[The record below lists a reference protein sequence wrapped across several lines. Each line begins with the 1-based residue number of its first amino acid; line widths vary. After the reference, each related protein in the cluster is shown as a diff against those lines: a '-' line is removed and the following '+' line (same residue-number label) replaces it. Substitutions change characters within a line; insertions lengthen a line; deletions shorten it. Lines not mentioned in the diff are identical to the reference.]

1 MVPNRLGLHYMLP
14 NIVNIISITNSRLS
28 KDSGVGTLQLSIGIF
43 VIMWEVTEQSSCRTG
58 TPEKGEEDS
67 NVGAAVPLVSVSG
80 GERYSTRNSRARGA
94 QFPEPDSTSDHTH
107 LSVNGTKSCQVGSE

>member
-1 MVPNRLGLHYMLP
+1 MLL

-43 VIMWEVTEQSSCRTG
+43 VIMWEVTEESSCRTG

-67 NVGAAVPLVSVSG
+67 NVGAAVPLVSVSAIALATA
-80 GERYSTRNSRARGA
+80 EPEEPNSQSQTLHQITRTCRSMA
-94 QFPEPDSTSDHTH
+94 QKVVEWAVSN
-107 LSVNGTKSCQVGSE
+107 LI